1 MKEKVKVLCKTE
13 FSWIFQRTDRGM
25 PSISIQGDSL
35 GNLVSQ
41 VAAALDAIENRII
54 DDEVEA
60 ELRDAFE
67 TLDKMY
73 SLYLKHG
80 LIER

>member
-1 MKEKVKVLCKTE
+1 
-13 FSWIFQRTDRGM
+13 M